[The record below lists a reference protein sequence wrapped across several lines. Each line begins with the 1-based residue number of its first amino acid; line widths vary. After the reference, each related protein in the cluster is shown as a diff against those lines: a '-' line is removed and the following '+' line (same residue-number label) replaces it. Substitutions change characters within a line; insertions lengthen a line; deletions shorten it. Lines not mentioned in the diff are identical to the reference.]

1 MRNALPAMAFGDGI
15 RTTIGRPSRRWVFGG
30 RAALVA
36 AAGMSLAC
44 GSALAQSQPLNPFSS
59 SGPTL
64 SQGYVGLSVGRTKFD
79 PDCIPGFG
87 CDSGNT
93 GFKLGAGAISEDV
106 FGAEISYIDL
116 GKANVAGG
124 SQDANGL
131 NFSGIA
137 TLPFTDALAGH
148 VKLGLT
154 LGRTSTSSSLASVS
168 TGSKTSLNYSYGLG
182 ATFTMNRQWAVVAEY
197 ERYRF
202 KFTNGSQTLGFA
214 SIGARYRF

>member
-1 MRNALPAMAFGDGI
+1 MRVDVRHAAA
-15 RTTIGRPSRRWVFGG
+15 
-30 RAALVA
+30 AAL
-36 AAGMSLAC
+36 AAGFAWGAC
-44 GSALAQSQPLNPFSS
+44 GSAIAQQQPLNPFGT

-64 SQGYVGLSVGRTKFD
+64 SQGYVGLSLGRTKFD
-79 PDCIPGFG
+79 PDCAPGFG

-93 GFKLGAGAISEDV
+93 GFKISAGAISEDV
-106 FGAEISYIDL
+106 FGAEISYVDL
-116 GKANVAGG
+116 GRANVAGG
-124 SQDANGL
+124 RQDANGV

-137 TLPFTDALAGH
+137 TLPFTDALSGH

-168 TGSKTSLNYSYGLG
+168 TGSKTSLSYSYGLG
-182 ATFTMNRQWAVVAEY
+182 VTFALTRQWAVVAEY

-202 KFTNGSQTLGFA
+202 KFTNGSQTLGFT